1 MQPISTHSTLATIIV
16 TYNATRNNW
25 LYKCLDSLLQSTV
38 KTDIIVVDNASTDE
52 TCKTIKGNYPE
63 VILIENKENQ
73 GFGQANNQGL
83 EVALAQGS
91 EFFFLLNQDAY
102 VEPNTIEKLVNILE
116 KNPDYGIVSPLHL
129 NGKGNALDY
138 NFSLYINP
146 TQCKTL
152 YSDFVLGKVQNQIY
166 ESGFICAAA
175 WLLSKKCLEIV
186 GGFSPVFF
194 HYAED
199 NNYVHRLHYKR
210 LKIGVYP
217 NSKIFHD
224 REDRHQNSFFETE
237 KIKKRKYLLE
247 HSNPNIDL
255 DISKEISSLK
265 KKILKYRLLLDKKA
279 LKYIKN
285 EINQRKELQEM
296 IETNLKLSKLKKK
309 YIFLNHE

>member
-1 MQPISTHSTLATIIV
+1 MHISTIIV
-16 TYNATRNNW
+16 TYNAIQRNW
-25 LYKCLDSLLQSTV
+25 LFQCLNSLQKSSV
-38 KTDIIVVDNASTDE
+38 KTSIIVVDNASTDE
-52 TCKTIKGNYPE
+52 TCKTIKENYPE
-63 VILIENKENQ
+63 VILIENKENR

-146 TQCKTL
+146 TQCKSL
-152 YSDFVLGKVQNQIY
+152 YSDFVLQKVQDQIY

-175 WLLSKKCLEIV
+175 WLLSKKCLETV

-199 NNYVHRLHYKR
+199 DNYIHRLKYKN

-217 NSKIFHD
+217 MVNIFHD
-224 REDRHQNSFFETE
+224 REERPKNSFFDSE
-237 KIKKRKYLLE
+237 KIKIRHYLLE
-247 HSNPNIDL
+247 HSNPNLDL

-265 KKILKYRLLLDKKA
+265 KKILKYRILLDRNMIKYLKHEIKKR
-279 LKYIKN
+279 KDIKN
-285 EINQRKELQEM
+285 L
-296 IETNLKLSKLKKK
+296 IETNLKLSKSKKK